1 MISPA
6 SGVFFLAFPSGPD
19 LPSPSCLC
27 AIVFHFMFL
36 PSATKLRQGNV
47 FTPVCHSVHKG
58 GSASMHAGIDPLGR
72 HPPGRH
78 PQGDTPLGRPPRADT
93 PPSRRLLQ
101 RTVHILLECI
111 LVTHNLAEN
120 KKARNIGSAKKVT
133 HICRFSYKS
142 HTCIGREGSSSEQ
155 I

>member
-1 MISPA
+1 MINICGRLTSENGIAKSLVTLKLHCNFFMISPA

-58 GSASMHAGIDPLGR
+58 GSASVHAGIDPLGR
-72 HPPGRH
+72 HPPGQTP
-78 PQGDTPLGRPPRADT
+78 PQADTPLGRPPGQIT
-93 PPSRRLLQ
+93 PPQ
-101 RTVHILLECI
+101 QTATAAHG
-111 LVTHNLAEN
+111 THPT
-120 KKARNIGSAKKVT
+120 GMHS
-133 HICRFSYKS
+133 CYP
-142 HTCIGREGSSSEQ
+142 
-155 I
+155 